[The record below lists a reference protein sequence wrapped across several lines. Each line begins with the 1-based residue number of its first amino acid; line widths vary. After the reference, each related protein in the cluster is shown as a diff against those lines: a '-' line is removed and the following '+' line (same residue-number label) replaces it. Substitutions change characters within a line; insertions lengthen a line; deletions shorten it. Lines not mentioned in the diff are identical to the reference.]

1 MPRARNIKPSLF
13 TNEILGTLDP
23 MITLLFCGLWCLAD
37 KDGILEDRPLRIKA
51 EVFPYRE
58 NVDVNGYLTVMSQ
71 HNFIQRY
78 EVNGKKYIFVTEF
91 LKHQRP
97 HNTEVAKGYPKPQQR
112 SSGEYA
118 LTPLTNGELTVP
130 PRSDSLIPDSLIPDS
145 NTLSG
150 KPDVVLSNGK
160 QKFKADA
167 LQILD
172 FLNIKT
178 GSRYRPVVANL
189 ELIAARLKE
198 GATSDECRQVIAKK
212 AREWKGTDMEGYLR
226 PATLFNR
233 TKFAQYQG
241 ELI

>member
-1 MPRARNIKPSLF
+1 V
-13 TNEILGTLDP
+13 
-23 MITLLFCGLWCLAD
+23 LA
-37 KDGILEDRPLRIKA
+37 
-51 EVFPYRE
+51 
-58 NVDVNGYLTVMSQ
+58 
-71 HNFIQRY
+71 
-78 EVNGKKYIFVTEF
+78 
-91 LKHQRP
+91 
-97 HNTEVAKGYPKPQQR
+97 
-112 SSGEYA
+112 
-118 LTPLTNGELTVP
+118 
-130 PRSDSLIPDSLIPDS
+130 
-145 NTLSG
+145 
-150 KPDVVLSNGK
+150 NGK

-178 GSRYRPVVANL
+178 GGRYRPVVANL

>member
-1 MPRARNIKPSLF
+1 MHYYQFNIADYRKDTTHLTMVEHAIYRQLLDWYYLDEKPIPLETQWVIRRF
-13 TNEILGTLDP
+13 PLGYEQVETILQEFFEKREDGWHHDRCDIEINN
-23 MITLLFCGLWCLAD
+23 
-37 KDGILEDRPLRIKA
+37 
-51 EVFPYRE
+51 Y
-58 NVDVNGYLTVMSQ
+58 Q
-71 HNFIQRY
+71 HNAEKNRR
-78 EVNGKKYIFVTEF
+78 NGK
-91 LKHQRP
+91 LGGRP
-97 HNTEVAKGYPKPQQR
+97 RKTTWVNLANPNETQTKANQE
-112 SSGEYA
+112 
-118 LTPLTNGELTVP
+118 PLTINQELKESTA
-130 PRSDSLIPDSLIPDS
+130 
-145 NTLSG
+145 LSG
-150 KPDVVLSNGK
+150 KPDVLLSNGK